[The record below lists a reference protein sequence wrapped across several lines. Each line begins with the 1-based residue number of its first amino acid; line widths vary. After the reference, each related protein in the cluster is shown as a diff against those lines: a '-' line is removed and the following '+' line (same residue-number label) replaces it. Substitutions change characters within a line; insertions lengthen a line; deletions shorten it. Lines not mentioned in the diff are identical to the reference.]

1 MTMPRN
7 VRTTTPL
14 PILVQPIFD
23 PKPWGSR
30 RLGALCGDLPEGLIG
45 EALLTAPE
53 AVARSGPEA
62 GQTLGDLAATAPHHW
77 CGERGLRATHG
88 RAIFPL
94 LAKLID
100 ATDTLSV
107 QVHPDDAM
115 AAARGLGTGKTEAW
129 HMLDAAPGAVVY
141 AGLRDGV
148 DVAEFRA
155 ACLRVDEVAG
165 YLNAVP
171 AHAGMT
177 VIIPAGTVH
186 AIGGGVLLYEIQQPS
201 NVTFRLNDWG
211 RRDAAGVPRTL
222 HHEDGFVALHA
233 ASAPRPVPPLRLTDD
248 RVVLAATEPFALEQV
263 VAPLGRALTLP
274 AVASPQVLTVLEGVI
289 EVALRGVGGAVVAST
304 GQTLIVPAA
313 ALATLVAG
321 RRATLLRGWAP
332 DLEAD
337 IVRPA
342 RDAGISRAELADMAL
357 VDAAALA

>member
-1 MTMPRN
+1 M
-7 VRTTTPL
+7 PL

-30 RLGALCGDLPEGLIG
+30 RLGALCGELPDGLIG
-45 EALLTAPE
+45 EALLTAPA
-53 AVARSGPEA
+53 AVALSGPEA
-62 GQTLGDLAATAPHHW
+62 GQTLGDLAAAAPHHW
-77 CGERGLRATHG
+77 CGQQGLRATRG

-94 LAKLID
+94 LVKLID

-129 HMLDAAPGAVVY
+129 HILDAAPGAVVY
-141 AGLRDGV
+141 AGLRAGIER
-148 DVAEFRA
+148 AEFRA
-155 ACLRVDEVAG
+155 ACLRDDDVAA

-171 AHAGMT
+171 ARAGMT

-211 RRDAAGVPRTL
+211 RLDAAGASRPL
-222 HHEDGFVALHA
+222 HHEDGFSALHA
-233 ASAPRPVPPLRLTDD
+233 ASAPGPVRPLRMTGD
-248 RVVLAATEPFALEQV
+248 RAVLAATPHFALEQV

-274 AVASPQVLTVLEGVI
+274 PVASPQVLTVLEGVV
-289 EVALRGVGGAVVAST
+289 EVALRGVGGSVVASA
-304 GQTLIVPAA
+304 GQTLVVPAA

-321 RRATLLRGWAP
+321 RRAGLLRGWAP
-332 DLEAD
+332 DLTQD
-337 IVRPA
+337 VTQPA
-342 RDAGISRAELADMAL
+342 REAGVSAAQLAEMNLADAVL
-357 VDAAALA
+357 PA